1 MPNCKIPHIEQ
12 GPPLS
17 IYFTDKMAK
26 ATKQTKK
33 FASSGKLK
41 ETIKKRRQ
49 YQQIQKKVAGRELR
63 KERKE
68 RNGKG
73 RHADDVSDDEEGSD
87 EDDEVN
93 QVGSSAAK
101 KASR

>member
-1 MPNCKIPHIEQ
+1 
-12 GPPLS
+12 
-17 IYFTDKMAK
+17 MAK

-68 RNGKG
+68 RLGKG
-73 RHADDVSDDEEGSD
+73 RHADDVSDEEGSED
-87 EDDEVN
+87 EEERPT
-93 QVGSSAAK
+93 G
-101 KASR
+101 ASR